1 MKDLAMMIDEL
12 RECGQL
18 ILDISSS
25 LERMF
30 SSQDSS
36 SEPEPE
42 PITLEQVR
50 GILAEKARD
59 GFTTQIRELLE
70 SHGASRLSEVNPT
83 EYATLL
89 REVEVLENE

>member
-25 LERMF
+25 LDRMF
-30 SSQDSS
+30 SSQDSQAK
-36 SEPEPE
+36 PEPE

-50 GILAEKARD
+50 GILADKARQ

-70 SHGASRLSEVNPT
+70 SHGAARLSEVNPT

-89 REVEVLENE
+89 QEVEVLENE

>member
-25 LERMF
+25 LERAF
-30 SSQDSS
+30 TRQDSPA
-36 SEPEPE
+36 EPEPE

-50 GILAEKARD
+50 GTLADKARQ

-83 EYATLL
+83 EYTTLL
-89 REVEVLENE
+89 QEVEVLENE

>member
-25 LERMF
+25 LERAF
-30 SSQDSS
+30 TSQDSQAK
-36 SEPEPE
+36 PEPE
-42 PITLEQVR
+42 QFTLEQVR
-50 GILAEKARD
+50 SILADKARQ
-59 GFTTQIRELLE
+59 GFTAQIRELLE

-83 EYATLL
+83 EYAMLL
-89 REVEVLENE
+89 KEVEVLENE